1 MKIVDVTL
9 TMFTWDGLPRVTY
22 GPDIPFSSGSCTLG
36 LLAID
41 TDEGLTGHAFLGA
54 ANRGAEVDGP
64 NLIALLK
71 PVVMGQNP
79 LDRERLYHRLW
90 GRGRAPLTQA
100 IGAIDVALWDLAGKI
115 AGLPIHQ
122 LLGSYRDRLPA
133 YASSQVLTSTE
144 EYVEQALHYK
154 SNGWQAYKLHPP
166 HPWKQDIKVC
176 TAVRKAVGDDYPLM
190 LDATWTYDY
199 PAAVRVGHAIQELD
213 FHWYEDPLSEWNIQG
228 YVKLKQQVRVPVM
241 ATEMPWGGF
250 DQYSPWLL
258 AQATDYLRGDVC
270 FKGGITTCIKTAHLA
285 EAFGM
290 NYEIHHGCNS
300 LNNVANLH
308 IAMAIRNCEF
318 FEVLLPDEVNK
329 FGLVEDI
336 TVDSKGLVHAP
347 TGPGLG
353 AKIDFDRIRHG
364 TTAVLS

>member
-9 TMFTWDGLPRVTY
+9 TMFRWDGLPRLTY
-22 GPDIPFSSGSCTLG
+22 GPNIPVPTGSCTMG

-41 TDEGLTGHAFLGA
+41 TDEGVTGHAFLGA

-64 NLIALLK
+64 NLIGLLK

-79 LDRERLYHRLW
+79 LDRERLYQRLW

-122 LLGSYRDRLPA
+122 LLGSYRDSLPA
-133 YASSQVLTSTE
+133 YASSPVLPSIE
-144 EYVEQALHYK
+144 DYCQQALHYQ
-154 SNGWQAYKLHPP
+154 SQGWQAYKVHPP
-166 HPWKQDIKVC
+166 HPWQEDIKVC
-176 TAVRKAVGDDYPLM
+176 SAVRKVVGDDYPLM
-190 LDATWTYDY
+190 LDATWSYDY
-199 PAAVRVGHAIQELD
+199 PAAVRVGHAIEELGYY
-213 FHWYEDPLSEWNIQG
+213 WLEDPLAEWNIHS
-228 YVKLKQQVRVPVM
+228 YVKLRQQVRVPLM
-241 ATEMPWGGF
+241 ATEMPWGGL
-250 DQYSPWLL
+250 DQYSPWIL

-290 NYEIHHGCNS
+290 NYELHHGCNS

-308 IAMAIRNCEF
+308 IAMAIRNCEY
-318 FEVLLPDEVNK
+318 FEVLLPDAANK
-329 FGLVEDI
+329 YGLVADI
-336 TVDSKGLVHAP
+336 AVDGDGLVHAP
-347 TGPGLG
+347 QGPGLG
-353 AKIDFDRIRHG
+353 AAIDFELIERMQQG
-364 TTAVLS
+364 VLR